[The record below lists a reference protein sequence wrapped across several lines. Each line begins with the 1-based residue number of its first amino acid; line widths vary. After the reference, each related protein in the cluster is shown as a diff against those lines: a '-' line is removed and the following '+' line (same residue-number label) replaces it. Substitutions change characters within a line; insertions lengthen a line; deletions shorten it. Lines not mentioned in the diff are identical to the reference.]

1 MVGKRHDPWAVRF
14 AANHTPVGGEFLPW
28 PTRVPPVALAIP
40 DRLDVRAWKRP
51 FDLVA
56 MSSTVIGLAC
66 SPWLLLASPW
76 RIKAAAALLTALF
89 AVGSVILGAARFQAD
104 ETGVTITQP
113 LSRHKLAWRD
123 IAAVSCPE
131 PRKCYRARDER
142 QFYAIAVE
150 LVLHDGT
157 VVAPFVL
164 RRRVRLDWIRGV
176 EAGVSDWVILD
187 ALWRRYRA
195 LPVVAPRLVD
205 GGDSISDSSADR
217 TTTWS

>member
-76 RIKAAAALLTALF
+76 RIKAAGALLTALF

-142 QFYAIAVE
+142 QFYAIA
-150 LVLHDGT
+150 G
-157 VVAPFVL
+157 
-164 RRRVRLDWIRGV
+164 LDAAILFGALIRGGLFV
-176 EAGVSDWVILD
+176 DIFTDKVSKDLVQVLQAIIILFV
-187 ALWRRYRA
+187 AMELLFKRMFTHQLKRA
-195 LPVVAPRLVD
+195 
-205 GGDSISDSSADR
+205 
-217 TTTWS
+217 